1 MAQVNGITDYWNSPR
16 YEGELWTANS
26 VEGKGTGTP
35 FLTLMGGLN
44 AANMRVVPDFD
55 YAMVNEYDFPTP
67 DQPDI
72 AEADSY
78 TAPGATSPIY
88 SQQRNTVGIYQ
99 EAVNVS
105 YKKLSTEARLATD
118 IVVDGTGYIAPEGT
132 AADRLIAERKAYILQ
147 KIARDFNYTCINGV
161 YRQSTATNI
170 AAQSGGVASSVV
182 TNVIDATGSD
192 DSLTQLNEALLQELF
207 RTMAENTNN
216 LAFQNTP
223 ILFVPATQK
232 QNISKIYGNQPA
244 SWNIGGMNIEVIL
257 TDFGEVGVVY
267 EPMVNATGVE
277 DDTILFASMDACR
290 PVFNPVVTENGE
302 AGLLLYE
309 TLAKTGASMKG
320 QFLGH
325 MGLDYAHEKM
335 HGKITGLARTVIS

>member
-1 MAQVNGITDYWNSPR
+1 MAQVNGITNYWNSPR

-44 AANMRVVPDFD
+44 AANMRIVPDFD
-55 YAMVNEYDFPTP
+55 YAMVNEYDFPNAG
-67 DQPDI
+67 QPDI
-72 AEADSY
+72 AESDSY
-78 TAPGATSPIY
+78 TAPSATSPIY

-118 IVVDGTGYIAPEGT
+118 IVVGGTGYIAPEGT

-170 AAQSGGVASSVV
+170 AAQSGGVASSVL
-182 TNVIDATGSD
+182 TNAIDASGAELS
-192 DSLTQLNEALLQELF
+192 EKLLQELF
-207 RTMAENTNN
+207 RNMAENTNK

-232 QNISKIYGNQPA
+232 QNISKIFGNQPN
-244 SWNIGGMNIEVIL
+244 SWDIGGLNVEVIL

-267 EPMVNATGVE
+267 EPMVNATGAA

-309 TLAKTGASMKG
+309 TLAKTGASMRG

-335 HGKITGLARTVIS
+335 HGKIVGLKRSSLV